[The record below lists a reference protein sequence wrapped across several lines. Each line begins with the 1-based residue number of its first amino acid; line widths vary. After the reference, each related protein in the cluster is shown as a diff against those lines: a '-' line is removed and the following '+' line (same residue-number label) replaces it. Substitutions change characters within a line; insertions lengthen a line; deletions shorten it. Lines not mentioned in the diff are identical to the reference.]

1 MKTGLRAAGFSLI
14 ELMIVVA
21 IIALLSVFA
30 YPQYERYILRGNR
43 ADGQGYL
50 LDLAQ
55 RQEQF
60 LLDQR
65 QYSAAVTGVNSLNLP
80 VSGKLADLYT
90 VTLCENVTCPIAWAG
105 GRPAFQAVLTP
116 IPGRRQANDI
126 IDGFGA
132 GSGRLFINSRSERW
146 RESDAG
152 CSVDTCTFTAGTD
165 KRFDEN

>member
-1 MKTGLRAAGFSLI
+1 MDAVRDLLAAGPS
-14 ELMIVVA
+14 A
-21 IIALLSVFA
+21 G
-30 YPQYERYILRGNR
+30 RR
-43 ADGQGYL
+43 AK
-50 LDLAQ
+50 ANH
-55 RQEQF
+55 
-60 LLDQR
+60 
-65 QYSAAVTGVNSLNLP
+65 TG
-80 VSGKLADLYT
+80 AF
-90 VTLCENVTCPIAWAG
+90 AWAG

-152 CSVDTCTFTAGTD
+152 CSVATCTFTAGTD